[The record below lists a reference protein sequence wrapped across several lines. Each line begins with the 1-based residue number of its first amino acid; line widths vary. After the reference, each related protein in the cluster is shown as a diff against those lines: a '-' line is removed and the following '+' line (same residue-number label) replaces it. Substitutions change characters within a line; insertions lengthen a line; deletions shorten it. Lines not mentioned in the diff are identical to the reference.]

1 MLSAARSRTA
11 LLALTGASAVALL
24 AGCSSTSGSTT
35 GSGSSGSGSSGSGS
49 SSSSSSSSDSSSSSP
64 SSATDAGSS
73 SGSYK
78 DGSYTEQGTYS
89 SPGGQEVISVNLTI
103 ASDAVKA
110 VTVKTVKADPT
121 ATQYES
127 QFIGGISKAIVG
139 KKIDDLHVTQVA
151 GSSLTSQGFDNAL
164 TKIKADAKA

>member
-1 MLSAARSRTA
+1 MSTFARSRTA
-11 LLALTGASAVALL
+11 LLAFTGISFVGIL

-35 GSGSSGSGSSGSGS
+35 GSSGSSG
-49 SSSSSSSSDSSSSSP
+49 SSDSSSSSA
-64 SSATDAGSS
+64 ATDAGSS
-73 SGSYK
+73 PSASSSSSAASSTGTYK
-78 DGSYTEQGTYS
+78 NGTYTEQGTYS
-89 SPGGQEVISVNLTI
+89 SPGGQEVISVKLTI
-103 ASDAVKA
+103 ASDAVSD

-127 QFIGGISKAIVG
+127 QFIGGIKAAIVG

-164 TKIKADAKA
+164 TKIKSDAKA